1 MTDATPTPQQPA
13 PPCCIVLTS
22 TASEAQAETL
32 ARLIVEARLGAC
44 VQIQA
49 VRSFYRWK
57 DALCAEPEWQLSIKT
72 PQARFEALA
81 QFIAAH
87 HDYETPEI
95 VQIPV
100 SAGSGDY
107 LRWVGEATRE
117 SPTP

>member
-1 MTDATPTPQQPA
+1 MTVATSTPQQPA
-13 PPCCIVLTS
+13 KPCCIVLTT

-32 ARLIVEARLGAC
+32 ARQIVEARLGAC
-44 VQIQA
+44 VQIQP

-81 QFIAAH
+81 QFIGAR

-95 VQIPV
+95 VQIPI

-107 LRWVGEATRE
+107 LRWVDEATQD
-117 SPTP
+117 PPAP